1 MYIEIYYFKH
11 EVSTMS
17 KQPFEADTGRVLN
30 IVINSLYS
38 DKEIFLRELI
48 SNSSDAIDKRRFQ
61 RLSNKSA
68 SKEKLDYEIKIEVSS
83 KDNVLCISDN
93 GIGMDDEDLINSLG
107 TIAKSGTTEFLSQLE
122 SAKKD
127 DKSESLNLI
136 GQFGVGFYAAF
147 MVSEKVEVISKKDGS
162 DKAFSWTSDGISG
175 FEIKD
180 SNREDIGTTVKL
192 SLKKSEK
199 DYTKRDKLVE
209 IIKKYSDHIQFPIR
223 FVGGKSDEKD
233 TLNDASAIWMKPKS
247 EITKEQYNEFFSQSG
262 GGFGQPLI
270 TMHNKAEGMI
280 SYTSLLFIPEMKPF
294 DLFHVDR
301 SPKVK
306 LYANRVFITDTLD
319 NVLPRWL
326 RFINGVL
333 DTSDLNLN
341 VSREMLQHS
350 PALRRISKALK
361 KKIINE
367 LKKLKDKDTDNYKKF
382 WSEFGAVLKE
392 GIYED
397 TDHKMDILN
406 LSKFKSSNNADEIY
420 LSEYVESMHKKQE
433 NIFYIAVD
441 TIEQAINSPH
451 LEAFKSK
458 KINVLFL
465 IDPIDTFWLSNQDNF
480 EGKKFVSIT
489 QGSLDLSKFDEKKD
503 DANKES
509 NVIKYKDLI
518 EGIKKSLGESIS
530 DVRVSDKLIDSA
542 CCLVASD
549 SGMDVQMEKIMK
561 MQNKDFKG
569 MPRILEVNPNHSLM
583 NYMSKVLK
591 SNPKEF
597 DDLSKIVLDQAR
609 LLEGHLPSDV
619 SFYCKKI
626 NELITVNS

>member
-1 MYIEIYYFKH
+1 
-11 EVSTMS
+11 MS

-38 DKEIFLRELI
+38 DKDIFLRELI
-48 SNSSDAIDKRRFQ
+48 SNSSDAIDKRRFE
-61 RLSNKSA
+61 RLSNKS
-68 SKEKLDYEIKIEVSS
+68 STNEKIDYEIKIDVSS
-83 KDNVLCISDN
+83 KENTISISDD
-93 GIGMDDEDLINSLG
+93 GIGMDKDDLVNSLG
-107 TIAKSGTTEFLSQLE
+107 TIAKSGTTEFLAKLE
-122 SAKKD
+122 AAKD
-127 DKSESLNLI
+127 EDKSKSLNLI

-147 MVSEKVEVISKKDGS
+147 MVSESVEVISKKDGS
-162 DKAFSWTSDGISG
+162 SNAFSWSSDGVTG

-180 SNREDIGTTVKL
+180 SSRDNVGTTVKL
-192 SLKKSEK
+192 HLKKSEK
-199 DYTKRDKLVE
+199 DYTKREKLVE
-209 IIKKYSDHIQFPIR
+209 IVKKYSDHIQFPII
-223 FVGGKSDEKD
+223 FLDGKSKDKD
-233 TLNDASAIWMKPKS
+233 TLNDASAIWMKSKS
-247 EITKEQYNEFFSQSG
+247 DITDEQYNEFFSQSG
-262 GGFGQPLI
+262 GGFGKPLI
-270 TMHNKAEGMI
+270 TLHNKAEGMI

-326 RFINGVL
+326 RFMNGVL

-350 PALRRISKALK
+350 PALKRISKALK

-367 LKKLKDKDTDNYKKF
+367 LKRLKDKDTDKFNKF
-382 WSEFGAVLKE
+382 WNEFGAVFKE

-397 TDHKMDILN
+397 TDHKTDILK
-406 LSKFKSSNNADEIY
+406 LSKFKSSNSKDEIY
-420 LSEYVESMHKKQE
+420 LSDYVEGMHKKQE

-441 TIEQAINSPH
+441 NIDQAMNSPH

-458 KINVLFL
+458 KIDVLFL
-465 IDPIDTFWLSNQDNF
+465 TDPIDTFWLSTQDNYD
-480 EGKKFVSIT
+480 GKKFVSIT
-489 QGSLDLSKFDEKKD
+489 QGSIDLSDFNEKKD
-503 DANKES
+503 DKSTKEDVS
-509 NVIKYKDLI
+509 KKFKDLT
-518 EGIKKSLGESIS
+518 EGIKKSLGDNVT
-530 DVRVSDKLIDSA
+530 DVKISDKLIDSA
-542 CCLVASD
+542 CCLVAPD

-583 NYMSKVLK
+583 NHMSKILK
-591 SNPKEF
+591 SNQNEF
-597 DDLSKIVLDQAR
+597 DDLSKILLDQAR
-609 LLEGHLPSDV
+609 LLEGHLPNDV

-626 NELITVNS
+626 NELITSKV

>member
-1 MYIEIYYFKH
+1 
-11 EVSTMS
+11 MS

-61 RLSNKSA
+61 RLSNETA
-68 SKEKLDYEIKIEVSS
+68 SEQNHDYEIKIEVSS
-83 KDNVLCISDN
+83 KDNTLSIIDN
-93 GIGMDDEDLINSLG
+93 GIGMDKQDLIKSLG
-107 TIAKSGTTEFLSQLE
+107 TIAKSGTTEFLAQLE
-122 SAKKD
+122 AAKAD
-127 DKSESLNLI
+127 DKSKSLNLI

-147 MVSEKVEVISKKDGS
+147 MVSDSVEVISKKDGS
-162 DKAFSWTSDGISG
+162 DLAYLWSSDGVSG

-192 SLKKSEK
+192 NLKKSEK
-199 DYTKRDKLVE
+199 DYTKRDKLAE

-223 FVGGKSDEKD
+223 FLDGKSDEKD

-270 TMHNKAEGMI
+270 TLHNRAEGMI

-361 KKIINE
+361 KKIVNE
-367 LKKLKDKDTDNYKKF
+367 LKKLKDKDAEKYKKF
-382 WSEFGAVLKE
+382 WNEFGAVLKE

-397 TDHKMDILN
+397 TDHKIDILN
-406 LSKFKSSNNADEIY
+406 LSKFKSSNCDDEIY
-420 LSEYVESMHKKQE
+420 LSKYIESMHKKQE
-433 NIFYIAVD
+433 SIYYIAVD
-441 TIEQAINSPH
+441 TIEQALNSPH

-458 KINVLFL
+458 KIDVLFL
-465 IDPIDTFWLSNQDNF
+465 TDPIDTFWLSNQDNY

-489 QGSLDLSKFDEKKD
+489 QGSIDLSNFDEKKD
-503 DANKES
+503 DKNKEKDS
-509 NVIKYKDLI
+509 KKYKELTD
-518 EGIKKSLGESIS
+518 GIKKSLGENVT
-530 DVRVSDKLIDSA
+530 DVRISDKLIDSA

-583 NYMSKVLK
+583 SYMSRILK
-591 SNPKEF
+591 SNQKEF
-597 DDLSKIVLDQAR
+597 DDLSKILLDQAR
-609 LLEGHLPSDV
+609 LLEGHLPNDV

-626 NELITVNS
+626 NELITSKV

>member
-1 MYIEIYYFKH
+1 
-11 EVSTMS
+11 MS

-61 RLSNKSA
+61 RLSNETS
-68 SKEKLDYEIKIEVSS
+68 SEQNHDYEIKIEVSS
-83 KDNVLCISDN
+83 KDNTLNIIDN
-93 GIGMDDEDLINSLG
+93 GIGMDKQDLINSLG
-107 TIAKSGTTEFLSQLE
+107 TIAKSGTTEFLAQLE
-122 SAKKD
+122 ATKAD
-127 DKSESLNLI
+127 DKSKSLNLI

-147 MVSEKVEVISKKDGS
+147 MVSDSVEVVSKKEGS
-162 DKAFSWTSDGISG
+162 DVAFSWSSDGVSG

-192 SLKKSEK
+192 NLKKSEK

-209 IIKKYSDHIQFPIR
+209 IVKKYSDHIQFPIR
-223 FVGGKSDEKD
+223 FLDGKSGEKD

-247 EITKEQYNEFFSQSG
+247 EISNEQYNEFFSQSG

-270 TMHNKAEGMI
+270 TLHNKAEGMI

-319 NVLPRWL
+319 NLLPRWL

-367 LKKLKDKDTDNYKKF
+367 LKKLKEKDIEKYNKF

-397 TDHKMDILN
+397 TDHKLDILN
-406 LSKFKSSNNADEIY
+406 LSKFKSCNSEDEIH
-420 LSEYVESMHKKQE
+420 LSNYIESMHKKQE
-433 NIFYIAVD
+433 SIYYIAVD
-441 TIEQAINSPH
+441 SIEQALNSPH

-458 KINVLFL
+458 KIDVLFL
-465 IDPIDTFWLSNQDNF
+465 TDPIDTFWLSNQDSY

-489 QGSLDLSKFDEKKD
+489 QGSIDLSNFDEKKD
-503 DANKES
+503 EKNKE
-509 NVIKYKDLI
+509 NDTKTYKELTD
-518 EGIKKSLGESIS
+518 GIKKSLGEAVT
-530 DVRVSDKLIDSA
+530 DVRISDKLIDSA

-549 SGMDVQMEKIMK
+549 NGMDVQMEKIMK

-583 NYMSKVLK
+583 GHMSKILK

-626 NELITVNS
+626 NELITSKA

>member
-1 MYIEIYYFKH
+1 MN
-11 EVSTMS
+11 

-61 RLSNKSA
+61 RLSNETS
-68 SKEKLDYEIKIEVSS
+68 SEQNHDYEIKIEVSS
-83 KDNVLCISDN
+83 KDNTLSIIDN
-93 GIGMDDEDLINSLG
+93 GIGMDKQDLVNSLG
-107 TIAKSGTTEFLSQLE
+107 TIAKSGTTEFLAQLE
-122 SAKKD
+122 ASKAD
-127 DKSESLNLI
+127 DKSKSLNLI

-147 MVSEKVEVISKKDGS
+147 MVSDSVEVISRKEGS
-162 DKAFSWTSDGISG
+162 DVAFSWSSDGVSG

-180 SNREDIGTTVKL
+180 SKRDDVGTTVKL

-199 DYTKRDKLVE
+199 DYLKRDKLVE
-209 IIKKYSDHIQFPIR
+209 IVKKYSDHIQFPIR
-223 FVGGKSDEKD
+223 FLDGKSDEKD

-247 EITKEQYNEFFSQSG
+247 EISKEQYNEFFSQSG

-270 TMHNKAEGMI
+270 TLHNKAEGMI

-367 LKKLKDKDTDNYKKF
+367 LKKLKDKDNEKYNKF
-382 WSEFGAVLKE
+382 WNEFGAVLKE

-397 TDHKMDILN
+397 TDHKLDILN
-406 LSKFKSSNNADEIY
+406 LSKFKSSKGDDEIY
-420 LSEYVESMHKKQE
+420 LSNYIESMHKKQE
-433 NIFYIAVD
+433 SIYYIAVD
-441 TIEQAINSPH
+441 TIEQALNSPH

-458 KINVLFL
+458 KIDVLFL
-465 IDPIDTFWLSNQDNF
+465 TDPIDTFWLSNQDSY

-489 QGSLDLSKFDEKKD
+489 QGSIDLSNFDEKKD
-503 DANKES
+503 VKNKEDDTK
-509 NVIKYKDLI
+509 KYKELTD
-518 EGIKKSLGESIS
+518 GIKKSLGESVT
-530 DVRVSDKLIDSA
+530 DVRISDKLIDSA

-549 SGMDVQMEKIMK
+549 NGMDVQMEKIMK
-561 MQNKDFKG
+561 LQNKDFKG

-583 NYMSKVLK
+583 GHMSKILK

-597 DDLSKIVLDQAR
+597 DDLSKIVLDHAR

-626 NELITVNS
+626 NELITAKA

>member
-1 MYIEIYYFKH
+1 
-11 EVSTMS
+11 MS

-61 RLSNKSA
+61 RLSNNSSTEK
-68 SKEKLDYEIKIEVSS
+68 KLDYEIKLEVSS
-83 KDNVLCISDN
+83 KDNTLSIIDN
-93 GIGMDDEDLINSLG
+93 GIGMDKNDLSNSLG
-107 TIAKSGTTEFLSQLE
+107 TIAKSGTTEFLEQLE
-122 SAKKD
+122 ASKAD
-127 DKSESLNLI
+127 EKSKSLNLI
-136 GQFGVGFYAAF
+136 GQFGVGFYSAF
-147 MVSEKVEVISKKDGS
+147 MVSDSVEVISRKDS
-162 DKAFSWTSDGISG
+162 TNKAFSWSSDGISG
-175 FEIKD
+175 FEIKESHRD
-180 SNREDIGTTVKL
+180 KVGTTVKL
-192 SLKKSEK
+192 TLKKSEK
-199 DYTKRDKLVE
+199 DYVKKDKLVE

-223 FVGGKSDEKD
+223 FSDGKTEEKE

-247 EITKEQYNEFFSQSG
+247 EISEEKYNEFFSQSG
-262 GGFGQPLI
+262 GGFGKPLI
-270 TMHNKAEGMI
+270 TLHNKAEGMI
-280 SYTSLLFIPEMKPF
+280 SYTSLLYVPEMKPF

-326 RFINGVL
+326 RFMNGVL

-350 PALRRISKALK
+350 PALKRISKALK

-367 LKKLKDKDTDNYKKF
+367 LIKLKEKNSEKFNKF
-382 WSEFGAVLKE
+382 WNEFGSVLKE

-397 TDHKMDILN
+397 TDHKVDILK
-406 LSKFKSSNNADEIY
+406 LSKFKSSNSNEEIF
-420 LSEYVESMHKKQE
+420 LSNYIERMHKKQE
-433 NIFYIAVD
+433 NLYYIAVD
-441 TIEQAINSPH
+441 NVDQALNSPH

-458 KINVLFL
+458 KIEVLFL
-465 IDPIDTFWLSNQDNF
+465 TDPIDTFWLSNQDNF

-489 QGSLDLSKFDEKKD
+489 QGSIDLSNFDENKD
-503 DANKES
+503 NKNKETEK
-509 NVIKYKDLI
+509 NKFKELI
-518 EGIKKSLGESIS
+518 DGVKKSLGETVS
-530 DVRVSDKLIDSA
+530 DVRLSDKLIDSA

-549 SGMDVQMEKIMK
+549 NGMDVQMERIMK
-561 MQNKDFKG
+561 MQNQDFKG
-569 MPRILEVNPNHSLM
+569 MPRILEINPNHSLI
-583 NYMSKVLK
+583 NYMAKILK
-591 SNPKEF
+591 TNQKEF

-626 NELITVNS
+626 NELITHNV

>member
-1 MYIEIYYFKH
+1 M
-11 EVSTMS
+11 MS

-61 RLSNKSA
+61 RLSNKTA
-68 SKEKLDYEIKIEVSS
+68 PKQKLDYEIKIEVSS
-83 KDNVLCISDN
+83 KDNILSISDN

-127 DKSESLNLI
+127 NKSESLNLI

-147 MVSEKVEVISKKDGS
+147 MVSDNVEVITRKEGS
-162 DKAFSWTSDGISG
+162 EKAFSWSSDGISG

-180 SNREDIGTTVKL
+180 SNRDDIGTTVRL

-223 FVGGKSDEKD
+223 FVSGKSDEKD

-247 EITKEQYNEFFSQSG
+247 EITKEQYNEFFAQSG

-367 LKKLKDKDTDNYKKF
+367 LKKLKDKDTENYKKF

-397 TDHKMDILN
+397 TDHKNDILN
-406 LSKFKSSNNADEIY
+406 LSKFKSSNSDDDTY
-420 LSEYVESMHKKQE
+420 LSDYVENMHKKQE
-433 NIFYIAVD
+433 NIYYIAVD
-441 TIEQAINSPH
+441 TIEQAMNSPH

-458 KINVLFL
+458 KIDVLFL

-489 QGSLDLSKFDEKKD
+489 QGSLDLSNFDEKKD
-503 DANKES
+503 EENKES
-509 NVIKYKDLI
+509 KESKAKKYKDLI
-518 EGIKKSLGESIS
+518 EGIKKSLGESIT

-549 SGMDVQMEKIMK
+549 TGMDVQMEKIMK

-569 MPRILEVNPNHSLM
+569 MPRILEINPNHSLM
-583 NYMSKVLK
+583 NYMSKIFK
-591 SNPKEF
+591 SNPNEF

-626 NELITVNS
+626 NELITKNS